1 MTKIT
6 QDLYAILG
14 LPPDASPEDVKQ
26 AYRGAAHR
34 FHPDANANPGAA
46 IQFRDIAAAYEIL
59 INPTKRIDYDIQ
71 RRSADLTPPYF
82 TLRVTPSKRV
92 INTLSE
98 PQVIYLL
105 TEILPER
112 QHARDRE
119 APLNLT
125 LVIDRS
131 TSMRGARLDQV
142 KAAAHQIIDNLTA
155 DDIISLVSFSDRA
168 EVVVA
173 ASPVRESERVTLKAM
188 VSTMQASG
196 GTEILQG
203 LIHGLAELHRN
214 LDRKYVNHLILLTD
228 GRTYGDEE
236 DCILLAETA
245 SLDGIAISGMGIG
258 EEWNDVFL
266 DQLASRTGGA
276 SAYINSPGAVS
287 RFLKERVRAL
297 GRSYAERM
305 RISVAPD
312 PDVTLESAFKLTPH
326 PMPLPADLQ
335 PIPLGNL
342 EANHPASVLL
352 QLQLPALSKTGF
364 RSLVRLD
371 VTGDIMLAGHE
382 GYKVISDISVEV
394 AQGAPPEEPPLAIL
408 DALGKLTL
416 YRMQEKA
423 EEAIR
428 RGDVAEAT
436 RSLENLA
443 TRLLAAGQDELAH
456 QAMAEARRVAHTHAL
471 SEEGHK
477 ALKYGTRSLLLSPPK
492 DS

>member
-14 LPPDASPEDVKQ
+14 LPPDATPEDVKQ
-26 AYRGAAHR
+26 AYRRAAHR
-34 FHPDANANPGAA
+34 FHPDANSNAGAA
-46 IQFRDIAAAYEIL
+46 LQFRDIAAAYEIL
-59 INPTKRIDYDIQ
+59 SDTTKRLDYDIQ
-71 RRSADLTPPYF
+71 WRSTDFSSLYYALH
-82 TLRVTPSKRV
+82 VTPSKRV
-92 INTLSE
+92 LNVLGE
-98 PQVIYLL
+98 PQVVYLL
-105 TEILPER
+105 VEITPER
-112 QHARDRE
+112 RPERDRE
-119 APLNLT
+119 APLNLA

-142 KAAAHQIIDNLTA
+142 KAAAHQIIDSLNE
-155 DDIISLVSFSDRA
+155 DDIISIVSFSDRA
-168 EVVVA
+168 EVVVEA
-173 ASPVRESERVTLKAM
+173 TPTRESERLTLKAM

-203 LIHGLAELHRN
+203 LIHGLAELHHH

-245 SLDGIAISGMGIG
+245 AGDGIAISGMGIG

-266 DQLASRTGGA
+266 DQVASRTGGA
-276 SAYINSPGAVS
+276 SAYVNSPGAVS

-297 GRSYAERM
+297 GRSYAERL
-305 RISVAPD
+305 RLTVAPD
-312 PDVTLESAFKLTPH
+312 PDVTLESAFKLSPH
-326 PMPLPADLQ
+326 PMPLPTDLQ
-335 PIPLGNL
+335 PVPLGTL
-342 EANHPASVLL
+342 EANRTASVLL
-352 QLQLPALSKTGF
+352 QLQLPPLTQVGF
-364 RSLVRLD
+364 RPLARLD
-371 VTGDIMLAGHE
+371 VTGDIIFADHA
-382 GYKVISDISVEV
+382 GYKAISDISIEV
-394 AQGAPPEEPPLAIL
+394 ARDVPPEEPPLAIL

-456 QAMAEARRVAHTHAL
+456 QAMAEARRVAHTHSL

-477 ALKYGTRSLLLSPPK
+477 TLKYGTRALLLAPPK
-492 DS
+492 ES